1 MRNHST
7 SEVISCF
14 LWIST
19 SNTCTNH
26 TFNLW
31 TSLSCSYTVCS
42 LGRRVLIKKTFHHF
56 TLFISLYV
64 SSELWDDKRAFNSR
78 SQPSKE
84 QLYIEYITAYMQ
96 IIFLYMKSMKSM
108 WHTEWGDI
116 RTVPGSSGWGWARP
130 MTDAPSPPP
139 CTPATSWHRP
149 CWSHGECRPSWRR
162 CPALYRECICP
173 PLDRS

>member
-7 SEVISCF
+7 SEVILCF

-19 SNTCTNH
+19 SNTYH
-26 TFNLW
+26 AFNQW
-31 TSLSCSYTVCS
+31 TSLSCSYTVHS
-42 LGRRVLIKKTFHHF
+42 LGRRVLIKKHF
-56 TLFISLYV
+56 ITLHF
-64 SSELWDDKRAFNSR
+64 SSIYMYPQNYGMRQKSIQF
-78 SQPSKE
+78 K
-84 QLYIEYITAYMQ
+84 ITTYKGANH
-96 IIFLYMKSMKSM
+96 FLYMKSMTSVC
-108 WHTEWGDI
+108 HTEGGDI

-149 CWSHGECRPSWRR
+149 CWSHGECHPSWRR